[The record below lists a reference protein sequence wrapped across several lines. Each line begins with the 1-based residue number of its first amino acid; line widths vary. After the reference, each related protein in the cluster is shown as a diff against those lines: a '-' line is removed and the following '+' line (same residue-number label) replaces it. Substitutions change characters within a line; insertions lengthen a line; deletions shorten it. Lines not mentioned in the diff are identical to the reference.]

1 MAMAVPFRAISVFH
15 AVARARSVSKAAVE
29 LGVTPSAVSQQ
40 IHLLETLLGTALV
53 AKAGRRIKLT
63 SVGERYFELISTGID
78 RVAEATARIQ
88 GFRSTA
94 LLNIRATP
102 SLSTKWLLP
111 RLPCFLKAN
120 PNLDV
125 RLNATNEP
133 TDFTREDVDV
143 DIRPGLGQW
152 TGIAVEGFAKERFLP
167 VCSPSYAAAGSLSAA
182 EIASHVL
189 IQSVKCAVQWSDWF
203 AASGLGH
210 QRYQQ
215 RLLLDRSH
223 MSVDAAVSGVGI
235 ALESTVVMGEALGA
249 GALVCP
255 AADPPRVEV
264 VAQWITYPHD
274 HLRRQRVRAF
284 IEWLRAERDAWVAAD
299 DAQWQRLF
307 RKRKIAGRKDSH
319 GRLARHSE

>member
-1 MAMAVPFRAISVFH
+1 MPW
-15 AVARARSVSKAAVE
+15 RARSVSKAAVE

-40 IHLLETLLGTALV
+40 IHLLETLLGTVLV

-63 SVGERYFELISTGID
+63 SMGERYFELISTGMD
-78 RVAEATARIQ
+78 RVAEATARIR
-88 GFRSTA
+88 GLRSST

-111 RLPCFLKAN
+111 RLPPFLKAH

-125 RLNATNEP
+125 RLNATSGP

-143 DIRPGLGQW
+143 DIRPGLGHW

-167 VCSPSYAAAGSLSAA
+167 VCSPSYAAAGSLTSE
-182 EIASHVL
+182 EIAQQVL

-203 AASGLGH
+203 TAAGFGL
-210 QRYQQ
+210 QRYHQ
-215 RLLLDRSH
+215 RLLFDRSH
-223 MSVDAAVSGVGI
+223 MSVDAAISGVGI
-235 ALESTVVMGEALGA
+235 ALESTVVMGDALA
-249 GALVCP
+249 VGALVCP
-255 AADPPRVEV
+255 VADPPNVDV

-284 IEWLRAERDAWVAAD
+284 VEWLRAERDDWVAAEN
-299 DAQWQRLF
+299 ARWQRLF
-307 RKRKIAGRKDSH
+307 PSMGRAPAEEPV
-319 GRLARHSE
+319 GE